1 MLNEIMNA
9 VTRRLDELF
18 GDGYTIYTDGVEQG
32 LKEPCFFVQFL
43 EPSEKP
49 MIGRRYFKQTD
60 MCIQYMPGDIPQIA
74 RELNR
79 VSDTSY
85 QTSLWMEWSTLPC
98 QIAACCAGP
107 DEATDQ
113 RVGFCPSSSVI
124 TCLW

>member
-49 MIGRRYFKQTD
+49 MIGRRYFR
-60 MCIQYMPGDIPQIA
+60 QI
-74 RELNR
+74 
-79 VSDTSY
+79 
-85 QTSLWMEWSTLPC
+85 
-98 QIAACCAGP
+98 CA
-107 DEATDQ
+107 
-113 RVGFCPSSSVI
+113 SS
-124 TCLW
+124 TCLGTFHR